1 MKKSLLI
8 LACISFM
15 MTSCKKENELEEVKI
30 PDPEVET
37 KISALGNPADVKVTE
52 GGIFQM
58 RGLKYAFDDLQPHI
72 DGRTMEIHYSKHHLG
87 YANKLNK
94 AVIGTDLE
102 LKTVEDILK
111 NLDVNNKEIRNNAGG
126 YYNHNLFFEILNP
139 KGGGT
144 PKGALAEAITA
155 ELGSFDNLQKQLTDA
170 AAGQFGSG
178 WAWLV
183 VTRDGKLAVT
193 STANQDNPLMPNAE
207 VRGTP
212 ILAIDVWEH
221 AYYLHYQNKRNE
233 YLTAIFNVIDW
244 NVVNIKYE
252 TAISKI

>member
-1 MKKSLLI
+1 MKKSLLWVACVSLI
-8 LACISFM
+8 LA
-15 MTSCKKENELEEVKI
+15 SCKKDNELIEVKI
-30 PDPEVET
+30 PDPEVEN
-37 KISALGNPADVKVTE
+37 KISALGNPIDVKVTE

-58 RGLKYAFDDLQPHI
+58 RGLKYAYDDLEPHI
-72 DGRTMEIHYSKHHLG
+72 NGRTMEIHYSKHHLG

-94 AVIGTDLE
+94 VIIGSDLE
-102 LKTVEDILK
+102 LKTIEEILK

-126 YYNHNLFFEILNP
+126 YYNHNLFFDILNP

-155 ELGSFDNLQKQLTDA
+155 ELGSFDNLQKQLTEA

-178 WAWLV
+178 WAWLI
-183 VTRDGKLAVT
+183 VTSDGKLAVT
-193 STANQDNPLMPNAE
+193 SSANQDNPLMPNAE

-221 AYYLHYQNKRNE
+221 AYYLNYQNKRNE

-244 NVVNIKYE
+244 NVVNAKYE

>member
-1 MKKSLLI
+1 MKKSLLWVACVSLI
-8 LACISFM
+8 LA
-15 MTSCKKENELEEVKI
+15 SCKKDNELIEVKI

-37 KISALGNPADVKVTE
+37 KISALGNPIDIKVTE

-58 RGLKYAFDDLQPHI
+58 RGLKYAYDDLEPHI
-72 DGRTMEIHYSKHHLG
+72 NGRTMEIHYSKHHLG

-94 AVIGTDLE
+94 VIIGSDLE
-102 LKTVEDILK
+102 LKTIEEILK

-126 YYNHNLFFEILNP
+126 YYNHNLFFDILNP

-155 ELGSFDNLQKQLTDA
+155 ELGSFDNLQKQLTEA

-178 WAWLV
+178 WAWLI
-183 VTRDGKLAVT
+183 VTSDGKLAVT
-193 STANQDNPLMPNAE
+193 SSANQDNPLMPNAE

-221 AYYLHYQNKRNE
+221 AYYLNYQNKRNE

-244 NVVNIKYE
+244 NVVNAKYE

>member
-1 MKKSLLI
+1 MKKSLLWVACVSLI
-8 LACISFM
+8 LA
-15 MTSCKKENELEEVKI
+15 SCKKDNELIEVKI

-37 KISALGNPADVKVTE
+37 KISALGNPIDVKVTE

-58 RGLKYAFDDLQPHI
+58 RGLKYAYDDLEPHI
-72 DGRTMEIHYSKHHLG
+72 DGRTMEIHYSKHHLS

-94 AVIGTDLE
+94 AIIGTDLE
-102 LKTVEDILK
+102 LKTIEDILK

-144 PKGALAEAITA
+144 PTDALAEAITA
-155 ELGSFDNLQKQLTDA
+155 EMGSFDNLQKQLTDA
-170 AAGQFGSG
+170 AAGLFGSG

-221 AYYLHYQNKRNE
+221 AYYLNYQNKRNE

-244 NVVNIKYE
+244 NVVNAKYE

>member
-1 MKKSLLI
+1 M
-8 LACISFM
+8 
-15 MTSCKKENELEEVKI
+15 
-30 PDPEVET
+30 
-37 KISALGNPADVKVTE
+37 
-52 GGIFQM
+52 
-58 RGLKYAFDDLQPHI
+58 
-72 DGRTMEIHYSKHHLG
+72 G

-155 ELGSFDNLQKQLTDA
+155 ELGSFDNLQKQLTEA
-170 AAGQFGSG
+170 ASGQFGSG

-221 AYYLHYQNKRNE
+221 AYYLNYQNKRNE

>member
-1 MKKSLLI
+1 MKKSLLWVACVSLI
-8 LACISFM
+8 LA
-15 MTSCKKENELEEVKI
+15 SCKKDNELIEVKI

-37 KISALGNPADVKVTE
+37 KISALGNPIDVKVTE

-58 RGLKYAFDDLQPHI
+58 RGLKYAYDDLEPHI
-72 DGRTMEIHYSKHHLG
+72 NGRTMEIHYSKHHLG

-94 AVIGTDLE
+94 VIIGSDLE
-102 LKTVEDILK
+102 LKTIEEILK

-126 YYNHNLFFEILNP
+126 YYNHNLFFDILNP

-155 ELGSFDNLQKQLTDA
+155 ELGSFDNLQKQLTEA

-178 WAWLV
+178 WAWLI
-183 VTRDGKLAVT
+183 VTSDGKLAVT
-193 STANQDNPLMPNAE
+193 SSANQDNPLMPNAE

-221 AYYLHYQNKRNE
+221 AYYLNYQNKRNE

-244 NVVNIKYE
+244 NVVNAKYE

>member
-58 RGLKYAFDDLQPHI
+58 RGLKYAYDDLQPHI

-144 PKGALAEAITA
+144 PTGALAEAITA
-155 ELGSFDNLQKQLTDA
+155 ELGSFDNLQKQLTEA

-183 VTRDGKLAVT
+183 VTREGKLAVT
-193 STANQDNPLMPNAE
+193 STTNQDNPLMTNAK
-207 VRGTP
+207 VIGS
-212 ILAIDVWEH
+212 
-221 AYYLHYQNKRNE
+221 Y
-233 YLTAIFNVIDW
+233 NVTLDAW
-244 NVVNIKYE
+244 
-252 TAISKI
+252 

>member
-1 MKKSLLI
+1 MKKSLLWV
-8 LACISFM
+8 ACVSLM
-15 MTSCKKENELEEVKI
+15 MASCKKENELIEVKI

-58 RGLKYAFDDLQPHI
+58 RGLKYAYDDLEPHI

-102 LKTVEDILK
+102 LKTVEEILK
-111 NLDVNNKEIRNNAGG
+111 NLDVNNKEIRNKAGG

-144 PKGALAEAITA
+144 PTGALAEAITA
-155 ELGSFDNLQKQLTDA
+155 EMGSFDNLQKQLTDA

-183 VTRDGKLAVT
+183 VTRDGKLAIT

-212 ILAIDVWEH
+212 LLTFDVWEH
-221 AYYLHYQNKRNE
+221 AYYIDYRNRRAD
-233 YLTAIFNVIDW
+233 YVAALWDLVDW
-244 NVVNIKYE
+244 NAVS
-252 TAISKI
+252 ARF

>member
-1 MKKSLLI
+1 MKKLLLWIACVSLMI
-8 LACISFM
+8 
-15 MTSCKKENELEEVKI
+15 TSCKKENELIEVKI
-30 PDPEVET
+30 PEPEVEKT
-37 KISALGNPADVKVTE
+37 ISALGNPADIKVTE

-58 RGLKYAFDDLQPHI
+58 RGLKYAYDALEPHI
-72 DGRTMEIHYSKHHLG
+72 DGRTMEIHYSKHHLS

-144 PKGALAEAITA
+144 PTGALAEAITT
-155 ELGSFDNLQKQLTDA
+155 EFGSFDNLQKEITDV

-178 WAWLV
+178 WVWLV

-193 STANQDNPLMPNAE
+193 STSNQDNPLMSNAE
-207 VRGTP
+207 VKGTP

-221 AYYLHYQNKRNE
+221 AYYLNYQNKRNE

-244 NVVNIKYE
+244 KVVNIKYE

>member
-15 MTSCKKENELEEVKI
+15 MTSCRKENELEEVKI

-37 KISALGNPADVKVTE
+37 KISALGNPSDVKVTE

-58 RGLKYAFDDLQPHI
+58 RGLKYAYDDLQPHI

-102 LKTVEDILK
+102 LKAVEDILK

-170 AAGQFGSG
+170 AAGQFGISG
-178 WAWLV
+178 L
-183 VTRDGKLAVT
+183 
-193 STANQDNPLMPNAE
+193 S
-207 VRGTP
+207 
-212 ILAIDVWEH
+212 
-221 AYYLHYQNKRNE
+221 
-233 YLTAIFNVIDW
+233 
-244 NVVNIKYE
+244 
-252 TAISKI
+252 

>member
-15 MTSCKKENELEEVKI
+15 MTSCRKENELEEVKI

-58 RGLKYAFDDLQPHI
+58 RGLKYAYDDLQPHI
-72 DGRTMEIHYSKHHLG
+72 DGRTLQLHYAKHHLN

-94 AVIGTDLE
+94 EVDTTNLASQSI
-102 LKTVEDILK
+102 EDILR
-111 NLDVNNKEIRNNAGG
+111 NLNVNNKSLRNNAGG
-126 YYNHNLFFEILNP
+126 YYNHNLYFEILGP
-139 KGGGT
+139 KAGGT
-144 PKGALAEAITA
+144 PSGALAEAITA
-155 ELGSFDNLQKQLTDA
+155 ELGSFDALQTQLTDA
-170 AAGQFGSG
+170 GNNLFGSG
-178 WAWLV
+178 WVWLV
-183 VTRDGKLAVT
+183 VKSDGKLAVT
-193 STANQDNPLMPNAE
+193 STSNQDNPLMPNAE

-221 AYYLHYQNKRNE
+221 AYYLSYQNKRNE

-244 NVVNIKYE
+244 KVVNDKYE
-252 TAISKI
+252 SALARL